1 MMSRVRSK
9 VNEHNSYFVR
19 ICTQGGFA
27 VLFRQETQVDMP
39 SSPSSDDNSFREQIL
54 ETARA
59 QVRRHG
65 EAKTNV
71 VDIARALGTS
81 HTTIYRHFRSK
92 ADIFDALVVEMM
104 RDEEEMAKKF
114 VEAKGSFAERL
125 EGMVMALHARKRERF
140 TADAE
145 VYGLYR
151 RIVEERPEIIAAY
164 SKAMT
169 SLVGRI
175 LADARKRG
183 EIRVDDVEAAAGVV
197 RDAVTVFVHP
207 VHVATAVAANLPSER
222 MARNVVRTICAGF
235 KAGAKLT

>member
-1 MMSRVRSK
+1 MKSK
-9 VNEHNSYFVR
+9 PSMPA
-19 ICTQGGFA
+19 T
-27 VLFRQETQVDMP
+27 P
-39 SSPSSDDNSFREQIL
+39 SSTDEISFRAQIL
-54 ETARA
+54 DTARA

-92 ADIFDALVVEMM
+92 ADIFDALVVEAM
-104 RDEEEMAKKF
+104 RDEEEMAGRF
-114 VEAKGSFAERL
+114 VEAEGPFAERL
-125 EGMVMALHARKRERF
+125 EGMVLALHARKRERF

-164 SKAMT
+164 SQAMT
-169 SLVGRI
+169 ALIARI
-175 LADARKRG
+175 LADAKRRG
-183 EIRVDDVEAAAGVV
+183 EIRVDDIEAAAGVV

-207 VHVATAVAANLPSER
+207 AHVAAAVAANLPSEK
-222 MARNVVRTICAGF
+222 MARNVVRTLCAGF
-235 KAGAKLT
+235 RIGTELT

>member
-1 MMSRVRSK
+1 MPATPSPT
-9 VNEHNSYFVR
+9 E
-19 ICTQGGFA
+19 
-27 VLFRQETQVDMP
+27 ET
-39 SSPSSDDNSFREQIL
+39 SFRAQIL
-54 ETARA
+54 DTARA

-92 ADIFDALVVEMM
+92 ADIFDALVVEAM
-104 RDEEEMAKKF
+104 RDEEEMASRF
-114 VEAKGSFAERL
+114 VEAEGPFAERL
-125 EGMVMALHARKRERF
+125 EGMVLALHARKRERF

-164 SKAMT
+164 SRAMT
-169 SLVGRI
+169 ALIARI
-175 LADARKRG
+175 LADAKKRG
-183 EIRVDDVEAAAGVV
+183 EIRVDDIEAAAGVV

-207 VHVATAVAANLPSER
+207 AHVAAAVAANLPSEK
-222 MARNVVRTICAGF
+222 MARNVVRTLCAGF
-235 KAGAKLT
+235 RAGAELT